1 MGAKNKNERGREKI
15 KEIPKRKEKK
25 KETVAKKRKNY
36 SEVRRDMPRSKG
48 LQLKYSVGKTERQDK
63 KIVSNVART
72 LHRMTREVC
81 VSYFSPLPY

>member
-15 KEIPKRKEKK
+15 KETPKRKEKK

-48 LQLKYSVGKTERQDK
+48 L
-63 KIVSNVART
+63 
-72 LHRMTREVC
+72 
-81 VSYFSPLPY
+81 